1 MGVHSDKRLIR
12 SAYGEGPLTF
22 EELLTM
28 VAKAEGILN
37 SKPISPLIND
47 PQGLDPLTPRHFI
60 IGTPLVD
67 LPTPSLLK
75 YYESLIDRWKNN
87 SVKVRFLPPLSL
99 LLYLFIVFF

>member
-1 MGVHSDKRLIR
+1 
-12 SAYGEGPLTF
+12 
-22 EELLTM
+22 M

-99 LLYLFIVFF
+99 LLYLFIVFFKALLICYDLVNNLVIKDNYIEVRTQ